1 MSKRFVN
8 SCELV
13 RNVMDFIL
21 NLVQLFK
28 FSPKR
33 LFIFESLRH
42 ELSINTGETS
52 PSLRMLCPTRWTIR
66 HRSIESI
73 LKNYKVLQAELEEIE
88 NGNDEYAAKAR
99 GLLSSMELFDTFF
112 GLKLAFL
119 LFSAAEQFS
128 INLQAKDLT
137 IQEAIRGAHLLCTH
151 LTSLRTTESFS
162 TFYAT
167 IRQESENLTE
177 EPTLPRYRRAPKRVD
192 GGGSTHR
199 YPNPIDRY
207 RHIYFEALELA
218 TGEVKRR
225 FDQEDLFIIRE
236 MEDLLIKSSNGEKI
250 SDISEKLQN
259 YFTPDIDQDRLKCQL
274 SLLSDM
280 IKSAFQN
287 QVQMVTNVR
296 TIVEA
301 MNKSEIYKGMLTEV
315 YKMLQIYF
323 TFPVTTSTAE
333 RSFSSLDRIK
343 TYLRSSMTEC
353 RLNNLFLLYV
363 HCIRTDR
370 LDLEVIAKDFICV
383 NSRRMKYFGKF

>member
-1 MSKRFVN
+1 M
-8 SCELV
+8 
-13 RNVMDFIL
+13 
-21 NLVQLFK
+21 
-28 FSPKR
+28 
-33 LFIFESLRH
+33 RH
-42 ELSINTGETS
+42 HHL
-52 PSLRMLCPTRWTIR
+52 LCPTRWTIR

-73 LKNYKVLQAELEEIE
+73 LKNYKVLQAALEEIE

-177 EPTLPRYRRAPKRVD
+177 EPTLPRYRRASKRVD

-315 YKMLQIYF
+315 YKMLQLYF